1 MIDDDEAETDKK
13 VDSKKKGW
21 FSSMFQSIAGKE
33 NLEKADLEPALKALK
48 DRLMTKNVKLMSYKS
63 TLLGHRLKRLLRNL
77 RVCSNQPGGEKA
89 CFFYIN
95 SAGELVN
102 SVLFCNFGYFMAT
115 MKDALVRILTP
126 RRSVDILRNV
136 HVSKEQRKPYVVVF
150 VGVNRVGKSINLA
163 KVAYWL
169 QQHDI
174 NVMMAACDTF
184 RSGAVEQLHTHARML
199 QVCN

>member
-1 MIDDDEAETDKK
+1 MVFIHVPKI
-13 VDSKKKGW
+13 
-21 FSSMFQSIAGKE
+21 IAGKE
-33 NLEKADLEPALKALK
+33 NLEKVDLEPALKALK
-48 DRLMTKNVKLMSYKS
+48 DRLMTKNV
-63 TLLGHRLKRLLRNL
+63 LKRLLRNL

-95 SAGELVN
+95 SEA
-102 SVLFCNFGYFMAT
+102 A

-126 RRSVDILRNV
+126 RRSIDVLRNF

-169 QQHDI
+169 HQHDI

-184 RSGAVEQLHTHARML
+184 RSGAVEQLCTHAHRL
-199 QVCN
+199 QCIIGLERKGSA